1 MHAKQKQCIQLGRIP
16 KVCSLISVFSI
27 TVSKQMPQD
36 MVLIIE
42 PASAS
47 ELVLG
52 PDAVFGEVVADV
64 GLGGDKKF
72 L

>member
-1 MHAKQKQCIQLGRIP
+1 
-16 KVCSLISVFSI
+16 
-27 TVSKQMPQD
+27 MPQD

-52 PDAVFGEVVADV
+52 PDAVFVEVVADV
-64 GLGGDKKF
+64 GLSGDKKF
-72 L
+72 WKIIIF

>member
-1 MHAKQKQCIQLGRIP
+1 
-16 KVCSLISVFSI
+16 
-27 TVSKQMPQD
+27 
-36 MVLIIE
+36 MVLAISE

-52 PDAVFGEVVADV
+52 PDAGFVEVVADV

-72 L
+72 WKIISIIIITKCGQKSKNIETD